1 MGRYGPIGLIL
12 TAFLLVGALF
22 ALLTPDWQA
31 PDEPAHYNY
40 ISQLAEGNLPI
51 IEPGDYDQD
60 YQNMV
65 ISSGFD
71 TQFSVDPFRYE
82 DYQPPLYYLLLT
94 PVFLALGGR
103 LEALRLASLLL
114 GVGVVLLTYLIA
126 IRIFPDRKWL
136 ALIAA
141 AFVAF
146 LPQHVAMLASVNNDS
161 LAELLIAGMLLLLV
175 SIILASGEV
184 TEAGKK
190 SEVKA
195 WKWLLLGV
203 LLGLGF
209 ITKVT
214 VYIFV
219 PVIALALVWLY
230 RGNWRSLWRGVL
242 MVFVPA
248 MAIGLVWWIRN
259 IAAYDALDPLG
270 TLAHNR
276 VVVGQPRTEEWID
289 VFGFSYLLKNL
300 IQTTFQSFWGQFGW
314 MGVPMPRWVYLPL
327 LLFTVT
333 ICSGLVWLL
342 VQKRKPAVEITDD
355 GGKHRNLALVTTIF
369 VSLFLLSLL
378 AYIGYNITFV
388 QHQGRYL
395 FSALI
400 PISLG
405 VAVGSAA
412 VLAPLSD
419 RWPILLTLLPI
430 LFAAALI
437 TLDLIALFLF
447 IIPTLT

>member
-1 MGRYGPIGLIL
+1 MRRYAPIGLIL
-12 TAFLLVGALF
+12 IAFLLVGALF

-40 ISQLAEGNLPI
+40 IGQLAEGNLPI
-51 IEPGDYDQD
+51 IEPGDYDQE

-71 TQFSVDPFRYE
+71 SQFSVDPFRYE

-94 PVFLALGGR
+94 PVFLVFGGG

-114 GVGVVLLTYLIA
+114 GAGVVGLTYLVA
-126 IRIFPDRKWL
+126 IRIFPDRTWL

-146 LPQHVAMLASVNNDS
+146 LPQHVAMLAAVNNDS

-175 SIILASGEV
+175 SILLAPREV
-184 TEAGKK
+184 NGAGKE

-230 RGNWRSLWRGVL
+230 RAHWRSLWRGAL
-242 MVFVPA
+242 MVFGPA
-248 MAIGLVWWIRN
+248 MTIGLVWWIRN
-259 IAAYDALDPLG
+259 VVAYGALDPLG
-270 TLAHNR
+270 TLAHNTI
-276 VVVGQPRTEEWID
+276 VVGQPRSEEWID
-289 VFGFSYLLKNL
+289 VFGFSYLLRNF

-327 LLFTVT
+327 LLFTVA
-333 ICSGLVWLL
+333 IFIGLGWLL
-342 VQKRKPAVEITDD
+342 LQKRKAAIDPNDD
-355 GGKHRNLALVTTIF
+355 GADKKNPALVTAIF
-369 VSLFLLSLL
+369 VALFLLSLL
-378 AYIGYNITFV
+378 AYVGYNITFV

-412 VLAPLSD
+412 LLAPLSD

-430 LFAAALI
+430 LIAAALI
-437 TLDLIALFLF
+437 ILDLIALFRF